1 MGMLEPFFGIH
12 LSVAALL
19 LRVAIGS
26 LYIYHGYPKLGKAR
40 KGTAEWLKSI
50 GFPGSLATLAGV
62 VEFFGGIAL
71 ILGILT
77 SIVAALSAIWMIA
90 TTWLSMTKIKK
101 KYAGGYELDV
111 TLVLV
116 SLALAAVGGGG
127 LSLDYLLRI

>member
-1 MGMLEPFFGIH
+1 MLEPIFGIH
-12 LSVAALL
+12 LSIASLL

-26 LYIYHGYPKLGKAR
+26 LYIYHGYPKLGAAR

-50 GFPGSLATLAGV
+50 GFPAGLAAFAGV

-77 SIVAALSAIWMIA
+77 STVAALSALWMIA
-90 TTWLSMTKIKK
+90 TTWLSMAKIKK

-111 TLVLV
+111 TLLLA
-116 SLALAAVGGGG
+116 SLALAAVGGGS
-127 LSLDYLLRI
+127 LSLDYLLQI

>member
-1 MGMLEPFFGIH
+1 MLEPFFGIH
-12 LSVAALL
+12 ISIVSLL
-19 LRVAIGS
+19 LRIAIGS
-26 LYIYHGYPKLGKAR
+26 LYIYHGYPKLGTAR

-111 TLVLV
+111 TLVLA
-116 SLALAAVGGGG
+116 SLALAAVGGGS